1 MANADG
7 SVIIRVDID
16 DDKAAKKLDKVAKKA
31 EDIQSSLN
39 KGKSI
44 TFNMDVSDAEKE
56 IARLR
61 TSISKLEE
69 ESEVKRR
76 LMALHDASNDPLA
89 ANLEAEKNKLASM
102 QSGDSF
108 YTEAAI
114 EAQKEKVA
122 ELQKEWDEA
131 DKQAKKY
138 EKELREINVR
148 LDVQKNKI
156 GDIANATSE
165 AAKLGKQLGNTG
177 KNAGKIQEGLDKA
190 SQGMEAFTKRVKM
203 LAKRALV
210 FTIIARALAAIR
222 DWLADVV
229 AVNGEARDAIAQLK
243 GALLT
248 LAQPL
253 VQIIIPAFTAL
264 VKVLATVVSFI
275 ANIVSALFGTT
286 AKESANAAKSL
297 NDQKN
302 AYKGVGGAAKSASK
316 QLASFDDINKL
327 SGEGG
332 GGSGIILPDFS
343 TAANFAF
350 LDKIADKLKK
360 IGQDIVNLF
369 KDVTGFIGNV
379 FSGDWGAALDNIINF
394 VHHAYILLADLLDFV
409 GYIFGAIIDTIIE
422 KCGLAGTPVGDM
434 LTGIKDIVQGALGL
448 ISGILTLDL
457 EKMKQSVI
465 QMLTGVKTFVLGVFD
480 WFKLGLTSL
489 LDWLDESTNGR
500 FHELIELAKTYVNDV
515 VEGMKQIFGGLIEFL
530 TGVFTLDWKKAWEG
544 IKEIF
549 RGIWNTIVG
558 TLEAAINLIIKGINW
573 LIDQLNK
580 IHFEIPDW
588 VPGIGGKSFGI
599 NISHVGE
606 LKIPRLAQGAV
617 IPPNREFMA
626 VLGDQKSGTNI
637 ETPLATMVQAFKQA
651 LAESGYGGSNEAVL
665 VLDKDVLGKVVYRLN
680 KAEGTRIGVNLSEMQ
695 G

>member
-7 SVIIRVDID
+7 SVIIKADID
-16 DDKAAKKLDKVAKKA
+16 DKQAQKELNALEKKIEALQEKLTNKKSARDTLFNQANNLGAQLDQAKAKLAQMKGGGEFFTSDAIKQQEAAVASMEKEWNSMNDKLDK
-31 EDIQSSLN
+31 QN
-39 KGKSI
+39 
-44 TFNMDVSDAEKE
+44 
-56 IARLR
+56 
-61 TSISKLEE
+61 
-69 ESEVKRR
+69 
-76 LMALHDASNDPLA
+76 A
-89 ANLEAEKNKLASM
+89 AIREGEAELDRMK
-102 QSGDSF
+102 
-108 YTEAAI
+108 
-114 EAQKEKVA
+114 
-122 ELQKEWDEA
+122 
-131 DKQAKKY
+131 AKAG
-138 EKELREINVR
+138 E
-148 LDVQKNKI
+148 
-156 GDIANATSE
+156 
-165 AAKLGKQLGNTG
+165 LGKQLGNTG

-210 FTIIARALAAIR
+210 FTIIARALAALR

-302 AYKGVGGAAKSASK
+302 AYKGVGGAAQSASK
-316 QLASFDDINKL
+316 QLASFDEINKL
-327 SGEGG
+327 SGESGG
-332 GGSGIILPDFS
+332 GASVILPDFS
-343 TAANFAF
+343 QIGKLDF
-350 LDKIADKLKK
+350 LDKITDRLKK
-360 IGQDIVNLF
+360 IGQDIANIF
-369 KDVTGFIGNV
+369 RDVKAFIGSV
-379 FSGDWGAALDNIINF
+379 FSGDWGAALDSIADF
-394 VHHAYILLADLLDFV
+394 VNHARELLADLLDAV
-409 GYIFGAIIDTIIE
+409 SDIFGDIIDAIIE
-422 KCGLAGTPVGDM
+422 KCGLAGTPVGNM
-434 LTGIKDIVQGALGL
+434 MAGIKDIVQGGLGF
-448 ISGILTLDL
+448 ISGILTGDL

-465 QMLTGVKTFVLGVFD
+465 QMLTGVKTFVFGIWD

-489 LDWLDESTNGR
+489 LDWLDGKTNGR
-500 FHELIELAKTYVNDV
+500 FHEIIELAKTYVSDV
-515 VEGMKQIFGGLIEFL
+515 IDGVKQIFGGFIDFL

-558 TLEAAINLIIKGINW
+558 GLEAAVNLIIKGINW

-599 NISHVGE
+599 NISHVNE

-626 VLGDQKSGTNI
+626 VLGDQKQGTNI
-637 ETPLATMVQAFKQA
+637 EAPADLIRQIVREEINNFGGGEDITIKFTGDLAQLARVLSPEITRQQRNRQRA
-651 LAESGYGGSNEAVL
+651 L
-665 VLDKDVLGKVVYRLN
+665 
-680 KAEGTRIGVNLSEMQ
+680 GV
-695 G
+695 

>member
-7 SVIIRVDID
+7 SVIIKADID
-16 DDKAAKKLDKVAKKA
+16 DKQAQKELNALEKKIEALQEKLTNKKSARDTLFNQANNLGAQLDQAKAKLAQMKGGGEFFTSDAIKQQEAAVASMEKEWNAMNDKLDK
-31 EDIQSSLN
+31 QN
-39 KGKSI
+39 
-44 TFNMDVSDAEKE
+44 
-56 IARLR
+56 
-61 TSISKLEE
+61 
-69 ESEVKRR
+69 
-76 LMALHDASNDPLA
+76 A
-89 ANLEAEKNKLASM
+89 AIREGEAELDRMK
-102 QSGDSF
+102 
-108 YTEAAI
+108 
-114 EAQKEKVA
+114 
-122 ELQKEWDEA
+122 
-131 DKQAKKY
+131 AKAG
-138 EKELREINVR
+138 E
-148 LDVQKNKI
+148 
-156 GDIANATSE
+156 
-165 AAKLGKQLGNTG
+165 LGKQLGNTG

-210 FTIIARALAAIR
+210 FTIIARALAALR

-316 QLASFDDINKL
+316 QLASFDEINKL

-332 GGSGIILPDFS
+332 GGSGIIQPDFS

-394 VHHAYILLADLLDFV
+394 VSHARILLADLLDFV

-434 LTGIKDIVQGALGL
+434 LTGIKDIVQGALGI
-448 ISGILTLDL
+448 ISGILTGDL

-465 QMLTGVKTFVLGVFD
+465 QMLTGVKTFVFGIWD

-489 LDWLDESTNGR
+489 LDWLDGKTNGR
-500 FHELIELAKTYVNDV
+500 FHEIIELAKTYVSDV
-515 VEGMKQIFGGLIEFL
+515 IAGVKQIFGGFIDFM
-530 TGVFTLDWKKAWEG
+530 TGVFTLDWEKAWEG

-558 TLEAAINLIIKGINW
+558 VLEAAVNLIIKGINW
-573 LIDQLNK
+573 LISKLNSLQIK
-580 IHFEIPDW
+580 IPDW
-588 VPGIGGKSFGI
+588 LGGGSFGF
-599 NISHVGE
+599 NIRPIAE
-606 LKIPRLAQGAV
+606 LQIPRLAKGAI

-626 VLGDQKSGTNI
+626 VLGDQKQGTNI
-637 ETPLATMVQAFKQA
+637 EAPADLIRQIVREEINNFGGGEDITIKFTGDLAQLARVLSPEITRQQRNRQRA
-651 LAESGYGGSNEAVL
+651 L
-665 VLDKDVLGKVVYRLN
+665 
-680 KAEGTRIGVNLSEMQ
+680 GV
-695 G
+695 

>member
-7 SVIIRVDID
+7 SVII
-16 DDKAAKKLDKVAKKA
+16 KA
-31 EDIQSSLN
+31 EID
-39 KGKSI
+39 
-44 TFNMDVSDAEKE
+44 
-56 IARLR
+56 
-61 TSISKLEE
+61 
-69 ESEVKRR
+69 
-76 LMALHDASNDPLA
+76 
-89 ANLEAEKNKLASM
+89 
-102 QSGDSF
+102 
-108 YTEAAI
+108 
-114 EAQKEKVA
+114 
-122 ELQKEWDEA
+122 
-131 DKQAKKY
+131 DKQAQRELNALSKKIDALQ
-138 EKELREINVR
+138 EKLNSKKAKRDAFASDFRNVGAQ
-148 LDVQKNKI
+148 LDVAKVKLDQMKNSGEFFTSDAIKQQE
-156 GDIANATSE
+156 ATVASIQSE
-165 AAKLGKQLGNTG
+165 FDKMDEKLKSQDERIKDSADNLDRMKAKAGELGKQLGNTG

-190 SQGMEAFTKRVKM
+190 AQGMEAFTKRVKM

-210 FTIIARALAAIR
+210 FTIIARALAALR

-316 QLASFDDINKL
+316 QLASFDEINKL
-327 SGEGG
+327 SGESG

-343 TAANFAF
+343 PAANFAF

-369 KDVTGFIGNV
+369 KDVTGYIGNV
-379 FSGDWGAALDNIINF
+379 FSGDWGAALDNIADF
-394 VHHAYILLADLLDFV
+394 VNHARILLADLLDFV

-422 KCGLAGTPVGDM
+422 KCGLAGTPVGNM
-434 LTGIKDIVQGALGL
+434 LTGIKDIVQGTLGL
-448 ISGILTLDL
+448 ISGILTGDL

-465 QMLTGVKTFVLGVFD
+465 QMLTGVKTFVFGIFD

-489 LDWLDESTNGR
+489 LDWLDGKTNGR
-500 FHELIELAKTYVNDV
+500 FHEIIELAKTYVSNVIDGV
-515 VEGMKQIFGGLIEFL
+515 KQIFGGFIDFL

-549 RGIWNTIVG
+549 RGICNTIVG
-558 TLEAAINLIIKGINW
+558 VFEATVNLIIKGINW
-573 LIDQLNK
+573 LISKLNSLLENSLLAK
-580 IHFEIPDW
+580 GLDLIGIEFRGIPQIPE
-588 VPGIGGKSFGI
+588 V
-599 NISHVGE
+599 H
-606 LKIPRLAQGAV
+606 IPRLAQGAV
-617 IPPNREFMA
+617 IPPNRKFMA
-626 VLGDQKSGTNI
+626 VLGDQRNGTNI
-637 ETPLATMVQAFKQA
+637 EAPADLIRQIVREEINNFGGGEDITIKFTGDLAQLARVLSPEITRQQRNRQRA
-651 LAESGYGGSNEAVL
+651 L
-665 VLDKDVLGKVVYRLN
+665 
-680 KAEGTRIGVNLSEMQ
+680 GV
-695 G
+695 

>member
-7 SVIIRVDID
+7 SVIIKADID
-16 DDKAAKKLDKVAKKA
+16 DKQAQKELNALEKKIEALQKKLETSKEKKSA
-31 EDIQSSLN
+31 LQTQVREA
-39 KGKSI
+39 
-44 TFNMDVSDAEKE
+44 SDALTE
-56 IARLR
+56 
-61 TSISKLEE
+61 TG
-69 ESEVKRR
+69 VKVIE
-76 LMALHDASNDPLA
+76 L
-89 ANLEAEKNKLASM
+89 KNKLKSIDDIVSGKIDATPEEWIDAKM
-102 QSGDSF
+102 Q
-108 YTEAAI
+108 EADVTA
-114 EAQKEKVA
+114 ELAKQQKIYEQQEKVCNKEA
-122 ELQKEWDEA
+122 ENLEKISNTIKEQTEDLE
-131 DKQAKKY
+131 KAK
-138 EKELREINVR
+138 ERAGE
-148 LDVQKNKI
+148 
-156 GDIANATSE
+156 
-165 AAKLGKQLGNTG
+165 LGKQLGNTG

-190 SQGMEAFTKRVKM
+190 SQGMESFTKRVKM

-316 QLASFDDINKL
+316 QLASFDEINKL

-394 VHHAYILLADLLDFV
+394 VNNARILLADLLDFV

-448 ISGILTLDL
+448 ISGILTGDL

-465 QMLTGVKTFVLGVFD
+465 QMLTGVKTFVFGIFD

-489 LDWLDESTNGR
+489 LDWLDGKTNGR
-500 FHELIELAKTYVNDV
+500 FHEIIELAKTYVSDV
-515 VEGMKQIFGGLIEFL
+515 IDGVKQIFGGFIDFL

-558 TLEAAINLIIKGINW
+558 VLEAAVNLIIKGINW

-580 IHFEIPDW
+580 LHFEIPDW
-588 VPGIGGKSFGI
+588 IPGIGGKSFGI
-599 NISHVGE
+599 NISHVNE

-651 LAESGYGGSNEAVL
+651 LAESGYGGNNEAVL
-665 VLDKDVLGKVVYRLN
+665 VLDKEVLGRVVYRLN
-680 KAEGTRIGVNLSEMQ
+680 KAESSRIGVNLA
-695 G
+695 GTNR

>member
-7 SVIIRVDID
+7 SVIIKAEID
-16 DDKAAKKLDKVAKKA
+16 DKQAQKELNALEKKIEALQKKLETSKEKKSA
-31 EDIQSSLN
+31 LQTQVREA
-39 KGKSI
+39 
-44 TFNMDVSDAEKE
+44 SDALTE
-56 IARLR
+56 
-61 TSISKLEE
+61 TG
-69 ESEVKRR
+69 VKVIE
-76 LMALHDASNDPLA
+76 L
-89 ANLEAEKNKLASM
+89 KNKLKSIDDIVSGKIDATPEEWIDAKM
-102 QSGDSF
+102 Q
-108 YTEAAI
+108 EADVTA
-114 EAQKEKVA
+114 ELAKQQKIYEQQEKVCNKEA
-122 ELQKEWDEA
+122 ENLEKISNTIKEQTEDLE
-131 DKQAKKY
+131 KAK
-138 EKELREINVR
+138 ERAGE
-148 LDVQKNKI
+148 
-156 GDIANATSE
+156 
-165 AAKLGKQLGNTG
+165 LGKQLGNTG

-316 QLASFDDINKL
+316 QLASFDEINKL

-369 KDVTGFIGNV
+369 KDVAGFIGNV

-394 VHHAYILLADLLDFV
+394 VNHARILLADLLDFV

-448 ISGILTLDL
+448 ISGILTGDL

-465 QMLTGVKTFVLGVFD
+465 QMLTGVKTFVFGIFD

-489 LDWLDESTNGR
+489 LDWLDGKTNGR
-500 FHELIELAKTYVNDV
+500 FHEIIELAKTYVSDV
-515 VEGMKQIFGGLIEFL
+515 IDGVKQIFGGFIDFL
-530 TGVFTLDWKKAWEG
+530 TGVFTLDWEKAWEG

-558 TLEAAINLIIKGINW
+558 VLEAAVNLIIKGINW

-580 IHFEIPDW
+580 IHFDIPDW
-588 VPGIGGKSFGI
+588 IPGIGGKSFGI
-599 NISHVGE
+599 NISHVNE

-651 LAESGYGGSNEAVL
+651 LVESGYGGNNEAVL
-665 VLDKDVLGKVVYRLN
+665 VLDKEVLGRVVYRLN
-680 KAEGTRIGVNLSEMQ
+680 KAESSRIGVNLA
-695 G
+695 GTNR

>member
-7 SVIIRVDID
+7 SVIIKADID
-16 DDKAAKKLDKVAKKA
+16 DKQAQKELNALEKKIEALQEKLTNKKSARDTLFNQANNLGAQLDQAKAKLAQMKGGGEFFTSDAIKQQEAAVASMEKEWNAMNDKLDK
-31 EDIQSSLN
+31 QN
-39 KGKSI
+39 
-44 TFNMDVSDAEKE
+44 
-56 IARLR
+56 
-61 TSISKLEE
+61 
-69 ESEVKRR
+69 
-76 LMALHDASNDPLA
+76 A
-89 ANLEAEKNKLASM
+89 AIREGEAELDRMK
-102 QSGDSF
+102 
-108 YTEAAI
+108 
-114 EAQKEKVA
+114 
-122 ELQKEWDEA
+122 
-131 DKQAKKY
+131 AKAG
-138 EKELREINVR
+138 E
-148 LDVQKNKI
+148 
-156 GDIANATSE
+156 
-165 AAKLGKQLGNTG
+165 LGKQLGNTG

-210 FTIIARALAAIR
+210 FTIIAHALAALR

-316 QLASFDDINKL
+316 QLASFDEINKL

-332 GGSGIILPDFS
+332 GGSGIIQPDFS

-369 KDVTGFIGNV
+369 EDVTGFIGNV

-394 VHHAYILLADLLDFV
+394 VSHARILLADLLDFV

-448 ISGILTLDL
+448 ISGILTGDL

-465 QMLTGVKTFVLGVFD
+465 QMLTGVKTFVFGILD

-489 LDWLDESTNGR
+489 LDWLDGKTNGR
-500 FHELIELAKTYVNDV
+500 FHEIIELAKTYVSDV
-515 VEGMKQIFGGLIEFL
+515 IDGVKQIFGGFIDFL
-530 TGVFTLDWKKAWEG
+530 TGVFTLDWEKAWEG

-558 TLEAAINLIIKGINW
+558 VFESTVNLIIKGINW
-573 LIDQLNK
+573 LISKLNSLLENSLLAK
-580 IHFEIPDW
+580 GLDLIGIEFRGIPQIPE
-588 VPGIGGKSFGI
+588 V
-599 NISHVGE
+599 H
-606 LKIPRLAQGAV
+606 IPRLAQGAV
-617 IPPNREFMA
+617 IPPNRKFMA
-626 VLGDQKSGTNI
+626 VLGDQRNGTNI
-637 ETPLATMVQAFKQA
+637 EAPADLIRQIVREEINNFGGGEDITIKFTGDLAQLARVLSPEITRQQRNRQRA
-651 LAESGYGGSNEAVL
+651 L
-665 VLDKDVLGKVVYRLN
+665 
-680 KAEGTRIGVNLSEMQ
+680 GV
-695 G
+695 

>member
-7 SVIIRVDID
+7 SVIIKADID
-16 DDKAAKKLDKVAKKA
+16 DKQAQKELNALEKKIEALQEKLTNKKSARDTLFNQANNLGAQLDEAKAKLAQMKGGGEFFTSDAIKQQEAAVASMEKEWNAMNDKLDK
-31 EDIQSSLN
+31 QN
-39 KGKSI
+39 
-44 TFNMDVSDAEKE
+44 
-56 IARLR
+56 
-61 TSISKLEE
+61 
-69 ESEVKRR
+69 
-76 LMALHDASNDPLA
+76 A
-89 ANLEAEKNKLASM
+89 AIREGEAELDRMK
-102 QSGDSF
+102 
-108 YTEAAI
+108 
-114 EAQKEKVA
+114 
-122 ELQKEWDEA
+122 
-131 DKQAKKY
+131 AKAG
-138 EKELREINVR
+138 E
-148 LDVQKNKI
+148 
-156 GDIANATSE
+156 
-165 AAKLGKQLGNTG
+165 LGKQLGNTG

-190 SQGMEAFTKRVKM
+190 SKGMEAFTKRVKM

-210 FTIIARALAAIR
+210 FTIIARALAALR

-316 QLASFDDINKL
+316 QLASFDEINKL
-327 SGEGG
+327 NGESGG
-332 GGSGIILPDFS
+332 GASVILPDFS
-343 TAANFAF
+343 QIGKLDF
-350 LDKIADKLKK
+350 LGKITDRLKK
-360 IGQDIVNLF
+360 IGQDIANIF
-369 KDVTGFIGNV
+369 RDVKAFIGSV
-379 FSGDWGAALDNIINF
+379 FSGDWGAALDSIIDF
-394 VHHAYILLADLLDFV
+394 VNHARELLADLLDAV
-409 GYIFGAIIDTIIE
+409 SDIFGDIIDTIIE
-422 KCGLAGTPVGDM
+422 KCGLAGTPVGEM
-434 LTGIKDIVQGALGL
+434 ITGIKGIVQGGLGL
-448 ISGILTLDL
+448 ISGILTGDL

-465 QMLTGVKTFVLGVFD
+465 QMLTGVKTFVFGILD

-489 LDWLDESTNGR
+489 LDWLDEKTNGR
-500 FHELIELAKTYVNDV
+500 FHEIIELAKTYVNDV
-515 VEGMKQIFGGLIEFL
+515 IEGVKQIFGGLIDFL

-558 TLEAAINLIIKGINW
+558 TLEAAVNLIIKGINW

-599 NISHVGE
+599 NIPHVNE

-651 LAESGYGGSNEAVL
+651 LAESGYNGGSEAVL
-665 VLDKDVLGKVVYRLN
+665 VLDKEVLGKVVYRLN
-680 KAEGTRIGVNLSEMQ
+680 KAEGTRIGVNLSEVQ

>member
-7 SVIIRVDID
+7 SVIIKADID
-16 DDKAAKKLDKVAKKA
+16 DKQAQKELNALEKKIEALQEKLTNKKSARDTLFNQANNLGAQLDQAKAKLAQMKGGGEFFTSDAIKQQEAAVASMEKEWNAMNDKLDK
-31 EDIQSSLN
+31 QN
-39 KGKSI
+39 
-44 TFNMDVSDAEKE
+44 
-56 IARLR
+56 
-61 TSISKLEE
+61 
-69 ESEVKRR
+69 
-76 LMALHDASNDPLA
+76 A
-89 ANLEAEKNKLASM
+89 AIREGEAELDRMK
-102 QSGDSF
+102 
-108 YTEAAI
+108 
-114 EAQKEKVA
+114 
-122 ELQKEWDEA
+122 
-131 DKQAKKY
+131 AKAG
-138 EKELREINVR
+138 E
-148 LDVQKNKI
+148 
-156 GDIANATSE
+156 
-165 AAKLGKQLGNTG
+165 LGKQLGNTG

-210 FTIIARALAAIR
+210 FTIIARALAALR

-316 QLASFDDINKL
+316 QLASFDEINKL

-394 VHHAYILLADLLDFV
+394 ASHARILLADLLDFV

-448 ISGILTLDL
+448 ISGILTGDL

-465 QMLTGVKTFVLGVFD
+465 QMLTGVKTFVFGIWD

-489 LDWLDESTNGR
+489 LDWLDGKTNGR
-500 FHELIELAKTYVNDV
+500 FHEIIELAKTYVSDV
-515 VEGMKQIFGGLIEFL
+515 IDGVKQIFGGFIDFL
-530 TGVFTLDWKKAWEG
+530 TGVFTLDWEKAWEG

-558 TLEAAINLIIKGINW
+558 VLEAAVNLIIKGINW
-573 LIDQLNK
+573 LISKLNSLQIK
-580 IHFEIPDW
+580 IPDW
-588 VPGIGGKSFGI
+588 LGGGSFGF
-599 NISHVGE
+599 NIRPIAE
-606 LKIPRLAQGAV
+606 LQIPRLAKGAI
-617 IPPNREFMA
+617 IPPNREFVA
-626 VLGDQKSGTNI
+626 VLGDQKQGTNI
-637 ETPLATMVQAFKQA
+637 EAPADLIRQIVREEINNFGGGEDITIKFTGDLAQLARVLSPEITRQQRNRQRA
-651 LAESGYGGSNEAVL
+651 L
-665 VLDKDVLGKVVYRLN
+665 
-680 KAEGTRIGVNLSEMQ
+680 GV
-695 G
+695 

>member
-7 SVIIRVDID
+7 SVIIKADID
-16 DDKAAKKLDKVAKKA
+16 DKQAQKELNALEKKIEALQEKLTNKKSARDTLFNQANNLGAQLDQAKAKLAQMKGGGEFFTSDAIKQQEAAVASMEKEWNAMNDKLDK
-31 EDIQSSLN
+31 QN
-39 KGKSI
+39 
-44 TFNMDVSDAEKE
+44 
-56 IARLR
+56 
-61 TSISKLEE
+61 
-69 ESEVKRR
+69 
-76 LMALHDASNDPLA
+76 A
-89 ANLEAEKNKLASM
+89 AIREGEAELDRMK
-102 QSGDSF
+102 
-108 YTEAAI
+108 
-114 EAQKEKVA
+114 
-122 ELQKEWDEA
+122 
-131 DKQAKKY
+131 AKAG
-138 EKELREINVR
+138 E
-148 LDVQKNKI
+148 
-156 GDIANATSE
+156 
-165 AAKLGKQLGNTG
+165 LGKQLGNTG

-190 SQGMEAFTKRVKM
+190 SQGMESFTKRVKM

-210 FTIIARALAAIR
+210 FTIIARALSALR

-316 QLASFDDINKL
+316 QLASFDEINKL
-327 SGEGG
+327 SGESG

-369 KDVTGFIGNV
+369 KDVTGYIGNV

-394 VHHAYILLADLLDFV
+394 VNHARILLADLLDFV

-422 KCGLAGTPVGDM
+422 KCGLAGTPVGNM
-434 LTGIKDIVQGALGL
+434 LTGIKDIVQGTLGL
-448 ISGILTLDL
+448 ISGILIGDL

-465 QMLTGVKTFVLGVFD
+465 QMLTGVKTFVFGIFD

-489 LDWLDESTNGR
+489 LDWLDGKTNGR
-500 FHELIELAKTYVNDV
+500 FHEIIELAKTYVSEVIDGV
-515 VEGMKQIFGGLIEFL
+515 KQIFGGFIDFL
-530 TGVFTLDWKKAWEG
+530 TGVFTLDWEKAWEG

-558 TLEAAINLIIKGINW
+558 VLEAAVNLIIKGINW
-573 LIDQLNK
+573 LISKLNSLLENSLLAK
-580 IHFEIPDW
+580 GLDLIGIEFRGIPQIPE
-588 VPGIGGKSFGI
+588 V
-599 NISHVGE
+599 H
-606 LKIPRLAQGAV
+606 IPRLAQGAV
-617 IPPNREFMA
+617 IPPNRKFMA
-626 VLGDQKSGTNI
+626 VLGDQRNGTNI
-637 ETPLATMVQAFKQA
+637 EAPADLIRQIVREEITNFGGGEDITIKFTGDLAQLARVLSPEITRQQRNRQRA
-651 LAESGYGGSNEAVL
+651 L
-665 VLDKDVLGKVVYRLN
+665 
-680 KAEGTRIGVNLSEMQ
+680 GV
-695 G
+695 

>member
-7 SVIIRVDID
+7 SVIIKADID
-16 DDKAAKKLDKVAKKA
+16 DKQAQKELNALEKKIEALQEKLTNKKSARDTLFNQANNLGAQLDQAKAKLAQMKGGGEFFTSDAIKQQEAAVASIEKEWNAMNDKLDK
-31 EDIQSSLN
+31 QN
-39 KGKSI
+39 
-44 TFNMDVSDAEKE
+44 
-56 IARLR
+56 
-61 TSISKLEE
+61 
-69 ESEVKRR
+69 
-76 LMALHDASNDPLA
+76 A
-89 ANLEAEKNKLASM
+89 AIREGEAELDRMKAKA
-102 QSGDSF
+102 G
-108 YTEAAI
+108 
-114 EAQKEKVA
+114 
-122 ELQKEWDEA
+122 EL
-131 DKQAKKY
+131 
-138 EKELREINVR
+138 
-148 LDVQKNKI
+148 
-156 GDIANATSE
+156 GT
-165 AAKLGKQLGNTG
+165 QLGNTG

-210 FTIIARALAAIR
+210 FTIIARALAALR

-316 QLASFDDINKL
+316 QLASFDEINKL

-394 VHHAYILLADLLDFV
+394 VSHARILLADLLDFV

-448 ISGILTLDL
+448 ISGILTGDL

-465 QMLTGVKTFVLGVFD
+465 QMLTGVKTFVFGIWD

-489 LDWLDESTNGR
+489 LDWLDGKTNGR
-500 FHELIELAKTYVNDV
+500 FHEIIELAKTYVSDV
-515 VEGMKQIFGGLIEFL
+515 IDGVKQIFGGFIDFL
-530 TGVFTLDWKKAWEG
+530 TGVFTLDWEKAWEG

-558 TLEAAINLIIKGINW
+558 VLEAAVNLIIKGINW
-573 LIDQLNK
+573 LISKLNSLQIK
-580 IHFEIPDW
+580 IPDW
-588 VPGIGGKSFGI
+588 LGGGSFGF
-599 NISHVGE
+599 NIRPIAE
-606 LKIPRLAQGAV
+606 LQIPRLAKGAI

-626 VLGDQKSGTNI
+626 VLGDQKQGTNI
-637 ETPLATMVQAFKQA
+637 EAPADLIRQIVREEINNFGGGEDITIKFTGDLAQLARVLSPEITRQQRNRQRA
-651 LAESGYGGSNEAVL
+651 L
-665 VLDKDVLGKVVYRLN
+665 
-680 KAEGTRIGVNLSEMQ
+680 GV
-695 G
+695 

>member
-7 SVIIRVDID
+7 SVIIKADID
-16 DDKAAKKLDKVAKKA
+16 DKQAQKELNALEKKIEALQEKLTNKKSARDTLFNQANNLGAQLDQAKAKLAQMKGGGEFFTSDAIKQQEAAVASMEKEWNAMNDKLDK
-31 EDIQSSLN
+31 QN
-39 KGKSI
+39 
-44 TFNMDVSDAEKE
+44 
-56 IARLR
+56 
-61 TSISKLEE
+61 
-69 ESEVKRR
+69 
-76 LMALHDASNDPLA
+76 A
-89 ANLEAEKNKLASM
+89 AIREGEAELDRMK
-102 QSGDSF
+102 
-108 YTEAAI
+108 
-114 EAQKEKVA
+114 
-122 ELQKEWDEA
+122 
-131 DKQAKKY
+131 AKAG
-138 EKELREINVR
+138 E
-148 LDVQKNKI
+148 
-156 GDIANATSE
+156 
-165 AAKLGKQLGNTG
+165 LGKQLGNTG

-210 FTIIARALAAIR
+210 FTIIARALAALR

-316 QLASFDDINKL
+316 QLASFDEINKL

-394 VHHAYILLADLLDFV
+394 VSHARILLADLLDFV

-448 ISGILTLDL
+448 ISGILTGDL

-465 QMLTGVKTFVLGVFD
+465 QMLTGVKTFVFGIWD

-489 LDWLDESTNGR
+489 LDWLDGKTNGR
-500 FHELIELAKTYVNDV
+500 FHEIIELAKTYVSDV
-515 VEGMKQIFGGLIEFL
+515 IDGVKQIFGGFIDFL
-530 TGVFTLDWKKAWEG
+530 TGVFTPDWEKAWEG

-558 TLEAAINLIIKGINW
+558 VLEAAVNLIIKGINW
-573 LIDQLNK
+573 LISKLNSLQIK
-580 IHFEIPDW
+580 IPDW
-588 VPGIGGKSFGI
+588 LGGGSFGF
-599 NISHVGE
+599 NIRPIAE
-606 LKIPRLAQGAV
+606 LQIPRLAKGAI

-626 VLGDQKSGTNI
+626 VLGDQKQGTNI
-637 ETPLATMVQAFKQA
+637 EAPADLIRQIVREEINNFGGGEDITIKFTGDLAQLARVLSPEITRQQRNRQRA
-651 LAESGYGGSNEAVL
+651 L
-665 VLDKDVLGKVVYRLN
+665 
-680 KAEGTRIGVNLSEMQ
+680 GV
-695 G
+695 

>member
-7 SVIIRVDID
+7 SVIIKADID
-16 DDKAAKKLDKVAKKA
+16 DKQAQKKLNALEKKIEALQEKLTNKKSARDTLFNQANNLGAQLDQAKAKLAQMKGGGEFFTSDAIKQQEAAVASMEKEWNAMNDKLDK
-31 EDIQSSLN
+31 QN
-39 KGKSI
+39 
-44 TFNMDVSDAEKE
+44 
-56 IARLR
+56 
-61 TSISKLEE
+61 
-69 ESEVKRR
+69 
-76 LMALHDASNDPLA
+76 A
-89 ANLEAEKNKLASM
+89 AIREGEAELDRMK
-102 QSGDSF
+102 
-108 YTEAAI
+108 
-114 EAQKEKVA
+114 
-122 ELQKEWDEA
+122 
-131 DKQAKKY
+131 AKAG
-138 EKELREINVR
+138 E
-148 LDVQKNKI
+148 
-156 GDIANATSE
+156 
-165 AAKLGKQLGNTG
+165 LGKQLGNTG

-210 FTIIARALAAIR
+210 FTIIARALAALR

-316 QLASFDDINKL
+316 QLASFDEINKL

-394 VHHAYILLADLLDFV
+394 VSHARILLADLLDFV

-448 ISGILTLDL
+448 ISGILTGDL

-465 QMLTGVKTFVLGVFD
+465 QMLTGVKTFVFGIWD

-489 LDWLDESTNGR
+489 LDWLDGKTNGR
-500 FHELIELAKTYVNDV
+500 FHEIIELAKTYVSDV
-515 VEGMKQIFGGLIEFL
+515 IDGVKQIFGGFIDFL
-530 TGVFTLDWKKAWEG
+530 TGVFTLDWEKAWEG

-558 TLEAAINLIIKGINW
+558 VLEAAVNLIIKGINW
-573 LIDQLNK
+573 LISKLNSLQIK
-580 IHFEIPDW
+580 IPDW
-588 VPGIGGKSFGI
+588 LGGGSFGF
-599 NISHVGE
+599 NIRPIAE
-606 LKIPRLAQGAV
+606 LQIPRLAKGAI

-626 VLGDQKSGTNI
+626 VLGDQKQGTNI
-637 ETPLATMVQAFKQA
+637 EAPADLIRQIVREEINNFGGGEDITIKFTGDLAQLARVLSPEITRQQRNRQRA
-651 LAESGYGGSNEAVL
+651 L
-665 VLDKDVLGKVVYRLN
+665 
-680 KAEGTRIGVNLSEMQ
+680 GV
-695 G
+695 

>member
-7 SVIIRVDID
+7 SVII
-16 DDKAAKKLDKVAKKA
+16 KA
-31 EDIQSSLN
+31 EID
-39 KGKSI
+39 
-44 TFNMDVSDAEKE
+44 
-56 IARLR
+56 
-61 TSISKLEE
+61 
-69 ESEVKRR
+69 
-76 LMALHDASNDPLA
+76 
-89 ANLEAEKNKLASM
+89 
-102 QSGDSF
+102 
-108 YTEAAI
+108 
-114 EAQKEKVA
+114 
-122 ELQKEWDEA
+122 
-131 DKQAKKY
+131 DKQAQRELNALSKKIDALQ
-138 EKELREINVR
+138 EKLNSKKAKRDAFASDFRNVGAQ
-148 LDVQKNKI
+148 LDVAKAKLDQMKNSGEFFTSDAIKQQE
-156 GDIANATSE
+156 ATVASIQSE
-165 AAKLGKQLGNTG
+165 FDKMDEKLKSQDERIKDSADNLDRMKAKAGELGKQLGNTG

-210 FTIIARALAAIR
+210 FTIIARALAALR

-316 QLASFDDINKL
+316 QLASFDEINKL
-327 SGEGG
+327 SGESGG
-332 GGSGIILPDFS
+332 GPGIILPDFS
-343 TAANFAF
+343 PAANFAF

-369 KDVTGFIGNV
+369 KDVTGYIGNV
-379 FSGDWGAALDNIINF
+379 FSGDWGAALDNIADF
-394 VHHAYILLADLLDFV
+394 VNHARILLADLLDFV

-422 KCGLAGTPVGDM
+422 KCGLAGTPVGNM
-434 LTGIKDIVQGALGL
+434 LTGIKDIVQGTLGL
-448 ISGILTLDL
+448 ISGILTGDL

-465 QMLTGVKTFVLGVFD
+465 QMLTGVKTFVFGIFD

-489 LDWLDESTNGR
+489 LDWLDGKTNGR
-500 FHELIELAKTYVNDV
+500 FHEIIELAKTYVSNVIDGV
-515 VEGMKQIFGGLIEFL
+515 KQIFGGFIDFL

-549 RGIWNTIVG
+549 RGICNTIVG
-558 TLEAAINLIIKGINW
+558 VFEATVNLIIKGINW
-573 LIDQLNK
+573 LISKLNSLLENSLLAK
-580 IHFEIPDW
+580 GLDLIGIEFRGIPQIPE
-588 VPGIGGKSFGI
+588 V
-599 NISHVGE
+599 H
-606 LKIPRLAQGAV
+606 IPRLAQGAV
-617 IPPNREFMA
+617 IPPNRKFMA
-626 VLGDQKSGTNI
+626 VLGDQRNGTNI
-637 ETPLATMVQAFKQA
+637 EAPADLIRQIVREEINNFGGGEDITIKFTGDLAQLARVLSPEITRQQRNRQRA
-651 LAESGYGGSNEAVL
+651 L
-665 VLDKDVLGKVVYRLN
+665 
-680 KAEGTRIGVNLSEMQ
+680 GV
-695 G
+695 

>member
-7 SVIIRVDID
+7 SVIIKADID
-16 DDKAAKKLDKVAKKA
+16 DKQAQKELNALEKKIEALQEKLTNKKSARDTLFNQANNLGAQLDQAKAKLAQMKGGGEFFTSDAIKQQEAAVASMEKEWNAMNDKLDK
-31 EDIQSSLN
+31 QN
-39 KGKSI
+39 
-44 TFNMDVSDAEKE
+44 
-56 IARLR
+56 
-61 TSISKLEE
+61 
-69 ESEVKRR
+69 
-76 LMALHDASNDPLA
+76 A
-89 ANLEAEKNKLASM
+89 AIREGEAELDRMK
-102 QSGDSF
+102 
-108 YTEAAI
+108 
-114 EAQKEKVA
+114 
-122 ELQKEWDEA
+122 
-131 DKQAKKY
+131 AKAG
-138 EKELREINVR
+138 E
-148 LDVQKNKI
+148 
-156 GDIANATSE
+156 
-165 AAKLGKQLGNTG
+165 LGKQLGNTG

-210 FTIIARALAAIR
+210 FTIIARALAALR

-316 QLASFDDINKL
+316 QLASFDEINKL

-360 IGQDIVNLF
+360 IGQDIVNPF

-394 VHHAYILLADLLDFV
+394 VSHARILLADLLDFV

-448 ISGILTLDL
+448 ISGILTGDL

-465 QMLTGVKTFVLGVFD
+465 QMLTGVKTFVFGIWD

-489 LDWLDESTNGR
+489 LDWLDGKTNGR
-500 FHELIELAKTYVNDV
+500 FHEIIELAKTYVSDV
-515 VEGMKQIFGGLIEFL
+515 IDGVKQIFGGFIDFL
-530 TGVFTLDWKKAWEG
+530 TGVFTLDWEKAWEG

-558 TLEAAINLIIKGINW
+558 VLEAAVNLIIKGINW
-573 LIDQLNK
+573 LISKLNSLQIK
-580 IHFEIPDW
+580 IPDW
-588 VPGIGGKSFGI
+588 LGGGSFGF
-599 NISHVGE
+599 NIRPIAE
-606 LKIPRLAQGAV
+606 LQIPRLAKGAI

-626 VLGDQKSGTNI
+626 VLGDQKQGTNI
-637 ETPLATMVQAFKQA
+637 EAPADLIRQIVREEINNFGGGEDITIKFTGDLAQLARVLSPEITRQQRNRQRA
-651 LAESGYGGSNEAVL
+651 L
-665 VLDKDVLGKVVYRLN
+665 
-680 KAEGTRIGVNLSEMQ
+680 GV
-695 G
+695 

>member
-7 SVIIRVDID
+7 SVIIKADID
-16 DDKAAKKLDKVAKKA
+16 DKQAQKELNALEKKIEALQEKLTNKKSARDTLFNQANNLGAQLDQAKAKLAQMKGGGEFFTSDAIKQQEAAVASMEKEWNAMNDKLDK
-31 EDIQSSLN
+31 QN
-39 KGKSI
+39 
-44 TFNMDVSDAEKE
+44 
-56 IARLR
+56 
-61 TSISKLEE
+61 
-69 ESEVKRR
+69 
-76 LMALHDASNDPLA
+76 A
-89 ANLEAEKNKLASM
+89 AIREGEAELDRMKAK
-102 QSGDSF
+102 SG
-108 YTEAAI
+108 E
-114 EAQKEKVA
+114 
-122 ELQKEWDEA
+122 
-131 DKQAKKY
+131 
-138 EKELREINVR
+138 
-148 LDVQKNKI
+148 
-156 GDIANATSE
+156 
-165 AAKLGKQLGNTG
+165 LGKQLGNTG

-190 SQGMEAFTKRVKM
+190 SEGMEAFTKRVKM

-210 FTIIARALAAIR
+210 FTIIARALAALR

-316 QLASFDDINKL
+316 QLASFDEINKL

-360 IGQDIVNLF
+360 IGQDIVNPF

-394 VHHAYILLADLLDFV
+394 VSHTRILLADLLDFV

-448 ISGILTLDL
+448 ISGILTGDL

-465 QMLTGVKTFVLGVFD
+465 QMLTGVKTFVFGIWD

-489 LDWLDESTNGR
+489 LDWLDGKTNGR
-500 FHELIELAKTYVNDV
+500 FHEIIELAKTYVSDV
-515 VEGMKQIFGGLIEFL
+515 IDGVKQIFGGFIDFL
-530 TGVFTLDWKKAWEG
+530 TGVFTLDWEKAWEG

-558 TLEAAINLIIKGINW
+558 VLEAAVNLIIKGINW
-573 LIDQLNK
+573 LISKLNSLQIK
-580 IHFEIPDW
+580 IPDW
-588 VPGIGGKSFGI
+588 LGGGSFGF
-599 NISHVGE
+599 NIRPIAE
-606 LKIPRLAQGAV
+606 LQIPRLAKGAI

-626 VLGDQKSGTNI
+626 VLGDQKQGTNI
-637 ETPLATMVQAFKQA
+637 EAPADLIRQIVREEINNFGGGEDITIKFTGDLAQLARVLSPEITRQQRNRQRA
-651 LAESGYGGSNEAVL
+651 L
-665 VLDKDVLGKVVYRLN
+665 
-680 KAEGTRIGVNLSEMQ
+680 GV
-695 G
+695 

>member
-7 SVIIRVDID
+7 SVIIKADID
-16 DDKAAKKLDKVAKKA
+16 DKQAQRELNALTKKIDALQEKLNRKKAKRDTLFNQANNLGAQLDEAKAKLAQMKGGGEFFTSDAIKQQEGAVASMEKEWNAMNDKLDK
-31 EDIQSSLN
+31 QN
-39 KGKSI
+39 
-44 TFNMDVSDAEKE
+44 
-56 IARLR
+56 
-61 TSISKLEE
+61 
-69 ESEVKRR
+69 
-76 LMALHDASNDPLA
+76 A
-89 ANLEAEKNKLASM
+89 AIREGEAELDRMK
-102 QSGDSF
+102 
-108 YTEAAI
+108 
-114 EAQKEKVA
+114 
-122 ELQKEWDEA
+122 
-131 DKQAKKY
+131 AKAG
-138 EKELREINVR
+138 E
-148 LDVQKNKI
+148 
-156 GDIANATSE
+156 
-165 AAKLGKQLGNTG
+165 LGKQLGNTG

-210 FTIIARALAAIR
+210 FTIIARALAALR

-229 AVNGEARDAIAQLK
+229 SVNGEARDAIAQLK

-316 QLASFDDINKL
+316 QLASFDEINKL
-327 SGEGG
+327 SGESGG
-332 GGSGIILPDFS
+332 GASVILPDFS
-343 TAANFAF
+343 QIGKLDF
-350 LDKIADKLKK
+350 LDKITDRLKK
-360 IGQDIVNLF
+360 IGQDIANIF
-369 KDVTGFIGNV
+369 RDVKAFIGSV
-379 FSGDWGAALDNIINF
+379 FSGDWGAALDSIADF
-394 VHHAYILLADLLDFV
+394 VNHARELLADLLDAV
-409 GYIFGAIIDTIIE
+409 SDIFGDIIDAIIE
-422 KCGLAGTPVGDM
+422 KCGLAGTPVGNM
-434 LTGIKDIVQGALGL
+434 MAGIKDIVQGGLGF
-448 ISGILTLDL
+448 ISGILTGDL

-465 QMLTGVKTFVLGVFD
+465 QMLTGVKTFVFGIFD

-489 LDWLDESTNGR
+489 LDWLDGKTNGR
-500 FHELIELAKTYVNDV
+500 FHEIIELAKTYVSDV
-515 VEGMKQIFGGLIEFL
+515 IDGVKQIFGGFIDFL
-530 TGVFTLDWKKAWEG
+530 TGVFTLDWEKAWEG

-558 TLEAAINLIIKGINW
+558 VFEAAVNLIIKGINW

-599 NISHVGE
+599 NISHVNE

-680 KAEGTRIGVNLSEMQ
+680 KAEGTRIGVNLSEVQ

>member
-7 SVIIRVDID
+7 SVIIKADID
-16 DDKAAKKLDKVAKKA
+16 DKQAQKELNALEKKIEALQEKLTNKKSARDTLFNQANNLGAQLDQAKAKLAQMKGGGEFFTSDAIKQQEAAVASMEKEWNAMNDKLDK
-31 EDIQSSLN
+31 QN
-39 KGKSI
+39 
-44 TFNMDVSDAEKE
+44 
-56 IARLR
+56 
-61 TSISKLEE
+61 
-69 ESEVKRR
+69 
-76 LMALHDASNDPLA
+76 A
-89 ANLEAEKNKLASM
+89 AIREGEAELDRMK
-102 QSGDSF
+102 
-108 YTEAAI
+108 
-114 EAQKEKVA
+114 
-122 ELQKEWDEA
+122 
-131 DKQAKKY
+131 AKAG
-138 EKELREINVR
+138 E
-148 LDVQKNKI
+148 
-156 GDIANATSE
+156 
-165 AAKLGKQLGNTG
+165 LGKQLGNTG

-210 FTIIARALAAIR
+210 FTIIARALAALR

-316 QLASFDDINKL
+316 QLASFDEINKL

-332 GGSGIILPDFS
+332 GGSGIIQPDFS

-394 VHHAYILLADLLDFV
+394 VSHARILLADLLDFV

-448 ISGILTLDL
+448 ISGILTGDL

-465 QMLTGVKTFVLGVFD
+465 QMLTGVKTFVFGIWD

-489 LDWLDESTNGR
+489 LDWLDGKTNGR
-500 FHELIELAKTYVNDV
+500 FHEIIELAKTYVSDV
-515 VEGMKQIFGGLIEFL
+515 IDGVKQIFGGFIDFL
-530 TGVFTLDWKKAWEG
+530 TGVFTLDWEKAWEG

-558 TLEAAINLIIKGINW
+558 VLEAAVNLIIKGINW
-573 LIDQLNK
+573 LISKLNSLQIK
-580 IHFEIPDW
+580 IPDW
-588 VPGIGGKSFGI
+588 LGGGSFGF
-599 NISHVGE
+599 NIRPIAE
-606 LKIPRLAQGAV
+606 LQIPRLAKGAI

-626 VLGDQKSGTNI
+626 VLGDQKQGTNI
-637 ETPLATMVQAFKQA
+637 EAPADLIRQIVREEINNFGGGEDITIKFTGDLAQLARVLSPEITRQQRNRQRA
-651 LAESGYGGSNEAVL
+651 L
-665 VLDKDVLGKVVYRLN
+665 
-680 KAEGTRIGVNLSEMQ
+680 GV
-695 G
+695 

>member
-7 SVIIRVDID
+7 SVIIKADID
-16 DDKAAKKLDKVAKKA
+16 DKQAQKELNALEKKIEALQEKLTNKKSARDTLFNQANNLGAQLDQAKAKLAQMKGGGEFFTSDAIKQQEASVASMEKEWNAMNDKLDK
-31 EDIQSSLN
+31 QN
-39 KGKSI
+39 
-44 TFNMDVSDAEKE
+44 
-56 IARLR
+56 
-61 TSISKLEE
+61 
-69 ESEVKRR
+69 
-76 LMALHDASNDPLA
+76 A
-89 ANLEAEKNKLASM
+89 AIREGEAELDRMKAK
-102 QSGDSF
+102 SG
-108 YTEAAI
+108 E
-114 EAQKEKVA
+114 
-122 ELQKEWDEA
+122 
-131 DKQAKKY
+131 
-138 EKELREINVR
+138 
-148 LDVQKNKI
+148 
-156 GDIANATSE
+156 
-165 AAKLGKQLGNTG
+165 LGKQLGNTG

-210 FTIIARALAAIR
+210 FTIIARALAALR

-316 QLASFDDINKL
+316 QLASFDEINKL

-332 GGSGIILPDFS
+332 GGSGIIQPDFS

-360 IGQDIVNLF
+360 IGQDIVNPF

-394 VHHAYILLADLLDFV
+394 VSHARILLADWLDFV

-448 ISGILTLDL
+448 ISGILTGDL

-465 QMLTGVKTFVLGVFD
+465 QMLTGVKTFVFGIWD

-489 LDWLDESTNGR
+489 LDWLDGKTNGR
-500 FHELIELAKTYVNDV
+500 FHEIIELAKTYVSDV
-515 VEGMKQIFGGLIEFL
+515 IDGVKQIFGGFIDFL
-530 TGVFTLDWKKAWEG
+530 TGVFTLDWEKAWEG

-558 TLEAAINLIIKGINW
+558 VLEAAVNLIIKGINW
-573 LIDQLNK
+573 LISKLNSLQIK
-580 IHFEIPDW
+580 IPDW
-588 VPGIGGKSFGI
+588 LGGGSFGF
-599 NISHVGE
+599 NIRPIAE
-606 LKIPRLAQGAV
+606 LQIPRLAKGAI

-626 VLGDQKSGTNI
+626 VLGDQKQGTNI
-637 ETPLATMVQAFKQA
+637 EAPADLIRQIVREEINNFGGGEDITIKFTGDLAQLARVLSPEITRQQRNRQRA
-651 LAESGYGGSNEAVL
+651 L
-665 VLDKDVLGKVVYRLN
+665 
-680 KAEGTRIGVNLSEMQ
+680 GV
-695 G
+695 

>member
-7 SVIIRVDID
+7 SVIIKADID
-16 DDKAAKKLDKVAKKA
+16 DKQAQKELDALQKKIEALQDKLNSKRAARDSLFNQANNLGAQLDEAKAKLAQMKGGGEFFTSDAIKQQEAAVASMEKEWNAMNDKLDK
-31 EDIQSSLN
+31 QN
-39 KGKSI
+39 
-44 TFNMDVSDAEKE
+44 
-56 IARLR
+56 
-61 TSISKLEE
+61 
-69 ESEVKRR
+69 
-76 LMALHDASNDPLA
+76 A
-89 ANLEAEKNKLASM
+89 AIREGEAELDRMKAKA
-102 QSGDSF
+102 G
-108 YTEAAI
+108 
-114 EAQKEKVA
+114 
-122 ELQKEWDEA
+122 EL
-131 DKQAKKY
+131 
-138 EKELREINVR
+138 
-148 LDVQKNKI
+148 
-156 GDIANATSE
+156 GT
-165 AAKLGKQLGNTG
+165 QLGNTG

-190 SQGMEAFTKRVKM
+190 SQGMDAFTRRVKM

-210 FTIIARALAAIR
+210 FTVITRALAALR

-264 VKVLATVVSFI
+264 VKVLAMVVSFI
-275 ANIVSALFGTT
+275 ASIVSGLFGTT
-286 AKESANAAKSL
+286 AAESADAAKSL

-316 QLASFDDINKL
+316 QLASFDEINKL
-327 SGEGG
+327 NGESGG
-332 GGSGIILPDFS
+332 GASVILPDFS
-343 TAANFAF
+343 QIGKLDF
-350 LDKIADKLKK
+350 LGKITDRLKK
-360 IGQDIVNLF
+360 IGQDIANIF
-369 KDVTGFIGNV
+369 RDVKAFIGSV
-379 FSGDWGAALDNIINF
+379 FSGDWGAALDSIIDF
-394 VHHAYILLADLLDFV
+394 VNHARELLADLLDAV
-409 GYIFGAIIDTIIE
+409 SDIFGDIIDTIIE
-422 KCGLAGTPVGDM
+422 KCGLAGTPVGEM
-434 LTGIKDIVQGALGL
+434 ITGIKGIVQGGLGL
-448 ISGILTLDL
+448 ISGILTGDL

-465 QMLTGVKTFVLGVFD
+465 QMLTGVKTFVFGILD

-489 LDWLDESTNGR
+489 LDWLDEKTNGR
-500 FHELIELAKTYVNDV
+500 FHEIIELAKTYVNDV
-515 VEGMKQIFGGLIEFL
+515 IEGVKQIFGGLIDFL

-558 TLEAAINLIIKGINW
+558 TLEAAVNLIIKGINW

-599 NISHVGE
+599 NIPHVNE

-680 KAEGTRIGVNLSEMQ
+680 KAEGTRIGVNLSEVQ

>member
-7 SVIIRVDID
+7 SVIIKADID
-16 DDKAAKKLDKVAKKA
+16 DKQAQKELNALEKKIEALQEKLTNKKSARDTLFNQANNLGAQLDQAKAKLAQMKGGGEFFTSDAIKQQEAAVASMEKEWNAMNDKLDK
-31 EDIQSSLN
+31 QN
-39 KGKSI
+39 
-44 TFNMDVSDAEKE
+44 
-56 IARLR
+56 
-61 TSISKLEE
+61 
-69 ESEVKRR
+69 
-76 LMALHDASNDPLA
+76 A
-89 ANLEAEKNKLASM
+89 AIREGEAELDRMK
-102 QSGDSF
+102 
-108 YTEAAI
+108 
-114 EAQKEKVA
+114 
-122 ELQKEWDEA
+122 
-131 DKQAKKY
+131 AKAG
-138 EKELREINVR
+138 E
-148 LDVQKNKI
+148 
-156 GDIANATSE
+156 
-165 AAKLGKQLGNTG
+165 LGKQLGNTG

-210 FTIIARALAAIR
+210 FTIIARALAALR

-316 QLASFDDINKL
+316 QLASFDEINKL

-394 VHHAYILLADLLDFV
+394 VSHARILLAYLLDFV

-448 ISGILTLDL
+448 ISGILTGDL

-465 QMLTGVKTFVLGVFD
+465 QMLTGVKTFVFGIWD

-489 LDWLDESTNGR
+489 LDWLDGKTNGR
-500 FHELIELAKTYVNDV
+500 FHEIIELAKTYVSDV
-515 VEGMKQIFGGLIEFL
+515 IDGVKQIFGGFIDFL
-530 TGVFTLDWKKAWEG
+530 TGVFTLDWEKAWEG

-558 TLEAAINLIIKGINW
+558 GLEAAVNLIIKGINW
-573 LIDQLNK
+573 LISKLNSLQIK
-580 IHFEIPDW
+580 IPDW
-588 VPGIGGKSFGI
+588 LGGGSFGF
-599 NISHVGE
+599 NIRPIAE
-606 LKIPRLAQGAV
+606 LQIPRLAKGAI

-626 VLGDQKSGTNI
+626 VLGDQKQGTNI
-637 ETPLATMVQAFKQA
+637 EAPADLIRQIVREEINNFGGGEDITIKFTGDLAQLARVLSPEITRQQRNRQRA
-651 LAESGYGGSNEAVL
+651 L
-665 VLDKDVLGKVVYRLN
+665 
-680 KAEGTRIGVNLSEMQ
+680 GV
-695 G
+695 

>member
-7 SVIIRVDID
+7 SVIIKADID
-16 DDKAAKKLDKVAKKA
+16 DKQAQKELNALEKKIEALQEKLTNKKSARDTLFNQANNLGAQLDQAKAKLAQMKGGGEFFTSDAIKQQEAAVASMEKEWNAMNDKLDK
-31 EDIQSSLN
+31 QN
-39 KGKSI
+39 
-44 TFNMDVSDAEKE
+44 
-56 IARLR
+56 
-61 TSISKLEE
+61 
-69 ESEVKRR
+69 
-76 LMALHDASNDPLA
+76 A
-89 ANLEAEKNKLASM
+89 AIREGEAELDRMK
-102 QSGDSF
+102 
-108 YTEAAI
+108 
-114 EAQKEKVA
+114 
-122 ELQKEWDEA
+122 
-131 DKQAKKY
+131 AKAG
-138 EKELREINVR
+138 E
-148 LDVQKNKI
+148 
-156 GDIANATSE
+156 
-165 AAKLGKQLGNTG
+165 LGKQLGNTG

-210 FTIIARALAAIR
+210 FTIIARALAALR

-316 QLASFDDINKL
+316 QLASFDEINKL

-332 GGSGIILPDFS
+332 GGSGIIQPDFS

-394 VHHAYILLADLLDFV
+394 VSHARILLADLLDFV

-434 LTGIKDIVQGALGL
+434 LTGIKDIVQGALRL
-448 ISGILTLDL
+448 ISGILTGDL

-465 QMLTGVKTFVLGVFD
+465 QMLTGVKTFVFGIWD

-489 LDWLDESTNGR
+489 LDWLDGKTNGR
-500 FHELIELAKTYVNDV
+500 FHEIIELAKTYVSDV
-515 VEGMKQIFGGLIEFL
+515 IDGVKQIFGGFIDFL
-530 TGVFTLDWKKAWEG
+530 TGVFTLDWEKAWEG

-558 TLEAAINLIIKGINW
+558 VLEAAVNLIIKGINW
-573 LIDQLNK
+573 LISKLNSLQIK
-580 IHFEIPDW
+580 IPDW
-588 VPGIGGKSFGI
+588 LGGGSFGF
-599 NISHVGE
+599 NIRPIAE
-606 LKIPRLAQGAV
+606 LQIPRLAKGAI

-626 VLGDQKSGTNI
+626 VLGDQKQGTNI
-637 ETPLATMVQAFKQA
+637 EAPADLIRQIVREEINNFGGGEDITIKFTGDLAQLARVLSPEITRQQRNRQRA
-651 LAESGYGGSNEAVL
+651 L
-665 VLDKDVLGKVVYRLN
+665 
-680 KAEGTRIGVNLSEMQ
+680 GV
-695 G
+695 

>member
-7 SVIIRVDID
+7 SVIIKADID
-16 DDKAAKKLDKVAKKA
+16 DKQAQKELNALEKKIEALQEKLTNKKSARDTLFNQANNLGAQLDQAKAKLAQMKGGGEFFTSDAIKQQEAAVASMEKEWNAMNDKLDK
-31 EDIQSSLN
+31 QN
-39 KGKSI
+39 
-44 TFNMDVSDAEKE
+44 
-56 IARLR
+56 
-61 TSISKLEE
+61 
-69 ESEVKRR
+69 
-76 LMALHDASNDPLA
+76 A
-89 ANLEAEKNKLASM
+89 AIREGEAELDRMK
-102 QSGDSF
+102 
-108 YTEAAI
+108 
-114 EAQKEKVA
+114 
-122 ELQKEWDEA
+122 
-131 DKQAKKY
+131 AKAG
-138 EKELREINVR
+138 E
-148 LDVQKNKI
+148 
-156 GDIANATSE
+156 
-165 AAKLGKQLGNTG
+165 LGKQLGNTG

-210 FTIIARALAAIR
+210 FTIIARALAALR

-316 QLASFDDINKL
+316 QLASFDEINKL

-332 GGSGIILPDFS
+332 GGSGIIQPDFS

-369 KDVTGFIGNV
+369 EDVTGFIGNV

-394 VHHAYILLADLLDFV
+394 VSHARILLADLLDFV

-434 LTGIKDIVQGALGL
+434 LTGIKDIVQGALGI
-448 ISGILTLDL
+448 ISGILTGDL

-465 QMLTGVKTFVLGVFD
+465 QMLTGVKTFVFGIWD

-489 LDWLDESTNGR
+489 LDWLDGKTNGR
-500 FHELIELAKTYVNDV
+500 FHEIIELAKTYVSDV
-515 VEGMKQIFGGLIEFL
+515 IDGVKQIFGGFIDFM
-530 TGVFTLDWKKAWEG
+530 TGVFTLDWEKAWEG

-558 TLEAAINLIIKGINW
+558 VLEAAVNLIIKGINW
-573 LIDQLNK
+573 LISKLNSLQIK
-580 IHFEIPDW
+580 IPDW
-588 VPGIGGKSFGI
+588 LGGGSFGF
-599 NISHVGE
+599 NIRPIAE
-606 LKIPRLAQGAV
+606 LQIPRLAKGAI

-626 VLGDQKSGTNI
+626 VLGDQKHGTNI
-637 ETPLATMVQAFKQA
+637 EAPADLIRQIVREELGSGGEEITIKFTGDLAA
-651 LAESGYGGSNEAVL
+651 LARVL
-665 VLDKDVLGKVVYRLN
+665 SPEITRQQRRNQRALGV
-680 KAEGTRIGVNLSEMQ
+680 
-695 G
+695 